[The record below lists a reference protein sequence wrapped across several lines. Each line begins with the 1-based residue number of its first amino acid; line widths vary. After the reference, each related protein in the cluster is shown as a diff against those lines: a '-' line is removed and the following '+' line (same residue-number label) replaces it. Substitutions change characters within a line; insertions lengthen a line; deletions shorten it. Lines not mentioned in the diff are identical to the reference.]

1 MLELASFGLVVYLG
15 IEVAS
20 RDHPADPERRSE
32 VTRAEL
38 HTRCE
43 VIGLTKGIH
52 RQRSTYTKQL
62 GNFLVC
68 LQVSDIQSCEGDRS
82 GPNCMLSL
90 KTLPNFNVT

>member
-62 GNFLVC
+62 GKFWFVFKFLTSN
-68 LQVSDIQSCEGDRS
+68 LAKAT
-82 GPNCMLSL
+82 GPAQIACYLRKRYRISM
-90 KTLPNFNVT
+90 